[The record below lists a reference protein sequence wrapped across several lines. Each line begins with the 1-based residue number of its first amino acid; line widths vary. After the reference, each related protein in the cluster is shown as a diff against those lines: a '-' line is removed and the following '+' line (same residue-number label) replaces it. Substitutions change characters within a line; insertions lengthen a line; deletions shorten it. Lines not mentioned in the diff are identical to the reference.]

1 MLEIYGYDFL
11 FMPLKCQILE
21 KKKKAWFWICSWLKV
36 KYVGQEQ
43 EALQN
48 KGLNMMDKTLLVGG
62 ARISYSIWEVEG
74 MQIFLYFFF
83 SFLS

>member
-1 MLEIYGYDFL
+1 M
-11 FMPLKCQILE
+11 
-21 KKKKAWFWICSWLKV
+21 

>member
-1 MLEIYGYDFL
+1 MIFL
-11 FMPLKCQILE
+11 FIPLKFQILKKK
-21 KKKKAWFWICSWLKV
+21 KKKKAWFWFCSWLKV

-62 ARISYSIWEVEG
+62 ARISYCIWEVEG
-74 MQIFLYFFF
+74 MQIFLYF

>member
-1 MLEIYGYDFL
+1 M
-11 FMPLKCQILE
+11 
-21 KKKKAWFWICSWLKV
+21 

-83 SFLS
+83 LFFLNVNPCFYVSLGFIW

>member
-1 MLEIYGYDFL
+1 M
-11 FMPLKCQILE
+11 
-21 KKKKAWFWICSWLKV
+21 

-83 SFLS
+83 LFFLNVNPCFYVSLGFIWLPREHGPQITFLDVRKL